1 MKSLFL
7 STVRISAFLFCATCG
22 LAGLFAVACSDD
34 EDPVKDGSIPTDTTW
49 QLDTASYTGGTLLI
63 FRGFV
68 KPYGFALAP
77 QGNLYVTD
85 LQEGRVIRFTHNFL
99 FTGWL
104 GSVQGV
110 ANSASGW
117 HVSGLPERGTAFG
130 QLYMPHSVTFN
141 QSGDLFVGDY
151 LYDAQHGRVHR
162 YTSAGAYLGLFFDN
176 PSDTTLQFE
185 GIANA
190 CFDKQFNLWVSDF
203 DGHRVFKFA
212 PDGSLIGWLG
222 EKLGGGLTNGFDTT
236 GRAQQSSAPGGFF
249 KPHMVQVDDS
259 GFVYVVETGNNR
271 IQKFDSGG
279 HFVGW
284 IGGRDDGTIT
294 DGWTSDGMLPHP
306 NADPGGFSSPVSIR
320 LIPGSAFLVAD
331 NGNNRVQKFSLDG
344 RFVAW
349 LGGKE
354 GGGVTSG
361 WETSGRSAIG
371 TVPGAF
377 DAPFD
382 AQMRNGRIYVA
393 DGHNGRIQIFEI
405 AD

>member
-1 MKSLFL
+1 MKSHV
-7 STVRISAFLFCATCG
+7 STTVRVSAFLFCATCG
-22 LAGLFAVACSDD
+22 LTGLLALACSDD
-34 EDPVKDGSIPTDTTW
+34 EGPVKDGLIPSDTTW
-49 QLDTASYTGGTLLI
+49 QLDTASYSGGTLLI
-63 FRGFV
+63 FSGFV
-68 KPYGFALAP
+68 KPYGFALGP

-85 LQEGRVIRFTHNFL
+85 LQEGRVIRFTSNFL

-117 HVSGLPERGTAFG
+117 HVTGLPERGTSSG
-130 QLYMPHSVTFN
+130 HLYMPHSVTFD
-141 QSGDLFVGDY
+141 QSGSLFIGDY
-151 LYDAQHGRVHR
+151 MTGAPTGRVHR
-162 YTSAGAYLGLFFDN
+162 YTPTGGYLGLLFDN
-176 PSDTTLQFE
+176 PADTTLQFE

-190 CFDKQFNLWVSDF
+190 CFDAHFNLWVSDF

-222 EKLGGGLTNGFDTT
+222 EKSGGGLTDGFATT
-236 GRAQQSSAPGGFF
+236 GRAQQSTALGGFF
-249 KPHMVQVDDS
+249 HPHMVQVDDS
-259 GFVYVVETGNNR
+259 GFVYVVEGGNNR
-271 IQKFDSGG
+271 IQKFDAGG

-284 IGGRDDGTIT
+284 IGGRDDGTLT
-294 DGWTSDGMLPHP
+294 DGWTSDGTSRT

-320 LIPGSAFLVAD
+320 LVPGGAFLVAD
-331 NGNNRVQKFSLDG
+331 NGNNRIQKFGIDG
-344 RFVAW
+344 RFIAW

-361 WETSGRSAIG
+361 WETSGRSANG

-377 DAPFD
+377 DTPFD
-382 AQMRNGRIYVA
+382 AQMWNGRLYVA

-405 AD
+405 PD